1 MSNDVLPSDEA
12 VEAIQRQER
21 QQQLRRDQIDEQT
34 IQAMVTEIEEIRAND
49 PQTARAFSVIMHIFT
64 GDDRFDPDSNA

>member
-12 VEAIQRQER
+12 VAAIQRQQQ

-34 IQAMVTEIEEIRAND
+34 IQAMVTEIAEIRKND

-64 GDDRFDPDSNA
+64 GDDRFDPDSNT

>member
-12 VEAIQRQER
+12 VEAIQQQER

-49 PQTARAFSVIMHIFT
+49 PQTARGFSVIMHIFT

>member
-12 VEAIQRQER
+12 VEAIQQQQR

-34 IQAMVTEIEEIRAND
+34 IQVMLTEIEDIRTTD
-49 PQTARAFSVIMHIFT
+49 PKTARALSVIMHIFT

>member
-12 VEAIQRQER
+12 VEAIQRQQQ

-34 IQAMVTEIEEIRAND
+34 IQAMVTEISEIRQND
-49 PQTARAFSVIMHIFT
+49 PKTAKALSVIMHIFT
-64 GDDRFDPDSNA
+64 GDDRFDPDK

>member
-12 VEAIQRQER
+12 VEAIQQQER

-34 IQAMVTEIEEIRAND
+34 IQAMLTEIEDIRASN
-49 PQTARAFSVIMHIFT
+49 PKTAKAFSVIMHIFT
-64 GDDRFDPDSNA
+64 GDDRFDPNK

>member
-12 VEAIQRQER
+12 VAAIQQQQR

-34 IQAMVTEIEEIRAND
+34 IQAMLTEIDDIRSND

>member
-1 MSNDVLPSDEA
+1 MSNDVLPSDDA
-12 VEAIQRQER
+12 VAAIQRQQQ

-34 IQAMVTEIEEIRAND
+34 IQAMVTEIEEIRGSD

-64 GDDRFDPDSNA
+64 GDDRFDPNSNA

>member
-12 VEAIQRQER
+12 VEAIQQQER

-34 IQAMVTEIEEIRAND
+34 IQAMVTEIEDIRAND
-49 PQTARAFSVIMHIFT
+49 PQTARAFSVVMHIFT